1 MSGGGMEAAGAD
13 RSPAAASV
21 RWCLP
26 VVGLAIVLV
35 LSAIAAQ
42 AGPGS
47 QSGQLGSA
55 RAAPGWQALPA
66 SFGPQLWREARE
78 GASSTAI
85 LADEERRVTE
95 AYAQLPL
102 AFIPNAGQTD
112 PSVRYYA
119 QGAGYTFYFADH
131 KAVLALQK
139 GDRGQALDLRFLGAN
154 PNTKLTATG
163 RHTGTVNYFTG
174 AERHTNLPTY
184 ERLTYRDL
192 WPGIDMLVGGNSGK
206 LKYEFVVRPGA
217 KISDI
222 RLAYTG
228 AERVSLSRSGGLLI
242 HTPLGTLRDA
252 RPRTF
257 QRVDGRRVAVETR
270 YTLAGGSYGFTVGEH
285 DRGRPLL
292 IDPSLAYSTYLGGS
306 AYDVGF
312 GIALDSAGAAYVAG
326 ETQSTDFPTTA
337 GAFDTSSNG
346 SEAFVTKLNPA
357 GTGLAYSTYLG
368 GSGSDAGRGIAVD
381 SAGAAYVTGK
391 TSSTDFPTT
400 AGAFDASLDGLF
412 DAFVTKLDPA
422 GSGLA
427 YSTYLGGS
435 DGEAFGEE
443 GAGIAVDSSGAVYV
457 AGGTGSRD
465 FPTTAGAF
473 DTTFTGGSEDAFVTK
488 LNPAGSSLTYSTYLG
503 GTPDDGGGSIAI
515 DSAGAAYVTG
525 LTIPPSVAD
534 FSDFP
539 TTPGAFDTTYN
550 GLGDAFVTKLNRAG
564 SGLAFSTFLGGSDF
578 DVGIGVAIDS
588 RGAAYVT
595 GDTGSVD
602 FPTTAGAFDTSAND
616 GGFSNAFVSKL
627 DPFGSGLAYS
637 TYLGGSSHDIGVSV
651 AVDSAGAA
659 YVTGHTQSTDFPIT
673 SGTFD
678 TSLNGTSDAF
688 VTKLDP
694 LGSMLADS
702 TYLGGSTFLF
712 LESGSGI
719 ALDSAGAAYITGF
732 TDATDFPTTA
742 GAFDTSF
749 SGGEERDA
757 FITKLSFGPPPSTPQ
772 CKVTN
777 DGQITADNGD
787 TASFGG
793 NAHSDAAAN
802 VKGQEQYRDH
812 GPAQPLGVK
821 SIRILAV
828 ICNQERTNATIL
840 GEATIDASGTHAFSI
855 DVQDLGEPGKGTDT
869 YRILL
874 DTGYDSGVHTLQGGN
889 VQIHNG

>member
-1 MSGGGMEAAGAD
+1 VLSGCQRLRKPVLPRLPEAADPDARRSGGKLNYHSRLTCAHDDGDLHGSPGLDYTQHGRRANAAIGGPFVEPLFRVLSRAWMSGGGMEAAGAD

-206 LKYEFVVRPGA
+206 LEYEFVVRPGA

-381 SAGAAYVTGK
+381 SAGAAYVTGE

-400 AGAFDASLDGLF
+400 AGAFDASLDGVF

-443 GAGIAVDSSGAVYV
+443 GRGIAVDSSGAAYV

-488 LNPAGSSLTYSTYLG
+488 LNPAGSSLTYSTYFGRDARRRGWEHRYRLDRGRLRHRTHDSADRCRLLGLPHHLG
-503 GTPDDGGGSIAI
+503 G
-515 DSAGAAYVTG
+515 V
-525 LTIPPSVAD
+525 
-534 FSDFP
+534 
-539 TTPGAFDTTYN
+539 
-550 GLGDAFVTKLNRAG
+550 R
-564 SGLAFSTFLGGSDF
+564 
-578 DVGIGVAIDS
+578 
-588 RGAAYVT
+588 
-595 GDTGSVD
+595 
-602 FPTTAGAFDTSAND
+602 
-616 GGFSNAFVSKL
+616 
-627 DPFGSGLAYS
+627 
-637 TYLGGSSHDIGVSV
+637 HD
-651 AVDSAGAA
+651 
-659 YVTGHTQSTDFPIT
+659 
-673 SGTFD
+673 
-678 TSLNGTSDAF
+678 L
-688 VTKLDP
+688 
-694 LGSMLADS
+694 
-702 TYLGGSTFLF
+702 
-712 LESGSGI
+712 
-719 ALDSAGAAYITGF
+719 
-732 TDATDFPTTA
+732 
-742 GAFDTSF
+742 
-749 SGGEERDA
+749 
-757 FITKLSFGPPPSTPQ
+757 
-772 CKVTN
+772 
-777 DGQITADNGD
+777 
-787 TASFGG
+787 
-793 NAHSDAAAN
+793 
-802 VKGQEQYRDH
+802 
-812 GPAQPLGVK
+812 
-821 SIRILAV
+821 
-828 ICNQERTNATIL
+828 
-840 GEATIDASGTHAFSI
+840 
-855 DVQDLGEPGKGTDT
+855 
-869 YRILL
+869 
-874 DTGYDSGVHTLQGGN
+874 
-889 VQIHNG
+889 